1 MDERQKKRLR
11 GRGHDLKAVVI
22 IGSAGLTAAVNA
34 EIDIALDAHELIK
47 LKVRVGDRNAR
58 DTTIKTICAEH
69 KAELVQR
76 VGNTAL
82 LYRQR
87 PPQT

>member
-11 GRGHDLKAVVI
+11 GRGHALKAVVL
-22 IGSAGLTAAVNA
+22 IGAAGLTPAVNA
-34 EIDIALDAHELIK
+34 EIDLALEAHELIK
-47 LKVRVGDRNAR
+47 VKVRTGDRDER
-58 DTTIKTICAEH
+58 DAAIRKICSDNG
-69 KAELVQR
+69 AELIQR

-82 LYRQR
+82 LYRKR